1 MDNFGFGHTIF
12 FFQRQFMYSCRTEEY
27 FAKLHSKLHG
37 FPSELQKGHNNIN
50 RDKIIIIIL
59 ELHHTR
65 YLQ

>member
-1 MDNFGFGHTIF
+1 
-12 FFQRQFMYSCRTEEY
+12 MYSCRTEEY